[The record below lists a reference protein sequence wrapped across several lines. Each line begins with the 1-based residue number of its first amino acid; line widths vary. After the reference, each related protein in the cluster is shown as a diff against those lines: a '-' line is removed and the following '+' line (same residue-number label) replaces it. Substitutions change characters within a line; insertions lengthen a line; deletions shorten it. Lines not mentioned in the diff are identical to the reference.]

1 MTFLAILGKLCNL
14 RLVLEGKIGKEI
26 LESSRLEVSEKI
38 LANKFAK
45 SDAEDNTVRSLNTN
59 NNSPKVPRA

>member
-14 RLVLEGKIGKEI
+14 RLVLGKIGKEI

-38 LANKFAK
+38 LANNFAK

>member
-38 LANKFAK
+38 LANNFAK
-45 SDAEDNTVRSLNTN
+45 SDAEDNTVRSFNTN